1 MVERVRKT
9 LRDLPVGESL
19 SEIAELLN
27 REHGVLLRELRDRLN
42 ELVNSIKGTAVIESE
57 SAIVL
62 PDACGVFS
70 VSGTAA
76 ITSIDG
82 GNWAGR
88 VITLVFQGALTFTDG
103 ENLKLAGDFVTTADD
118 TITLRGDGTNW
129 YEMARSVN

>member
-19 SEIAELLN
+19 PEIAELLN

-42 ELVNSIKGTAVIESE
+42 ELVDSVKGIAEVPSE
-57 SAIVL
+57 AAIVL
-62 PDACGVFS
+62 PDIYGVFN
-70 VSGTAA
+70 VSGTTA

-88 VITLVFQGALTFTDG
+88 VITLVFQGALTLTDG
-103 ENLKLAGDFVTTADD
+103 ENLKLAGNFVTTADD
-118 TITLRGDGTNW
+118 TITLRCDGTNW
-129 YEMARSVN
+129 YEMARSIN